1 MPTCDPMSSAAPASD
16 RLRTTQ
22 HIDISRNLIK
32 PVSRTRRRLVF
43 RASAKS
49 MTVIWGAPDRSRS
62 RPVYV
67 SGLTP
72 LLTAGPSKEMLPKN
86 LQTISGGAP
95 KFPKRISGNPRRETL
110 EYPTFFQDLGCL
122 KFGCIRTMRGEGGG
136 SLAAGGVSAQLASPL
151 APFLSGPIGLNWPR
165 GP

>member
-22 HIDISRNLIK
+22 HIDISPYLIK

-49 MTVIWGAPDRSRS
+49 MTVIWGALIGPVRAPD
-62 RPVYV
+62 YD

-72 LLTAGPSKEMLPKN
+72 LLTAGRHTSPCDL
-86 LQTISGGAP
+86 L
-95 KFPKRISGNPRRETL
+95 RISRPLRLGASGRREERAL
-110 EYPTFFQDLGCL
+110 
-122 KFGCIRTMRGEGGG
+122 RV
-136 SLAAGGVSAQLASPL
+136 LANRHPL
-151 APFLSGPIGLNWPR
+151 STGFNFSQPIAFN
-165 GP
+165 

>member
-72 LLTAGPSKEMLPKN
+72 LLTAGPSKEMLPKKPTDN
-86 LQTISGGAP
+86 LRRGPEIP
-95 KFPKRISGNPRRETL
+95 KENIGKSTAR
-110 EYPTFFQDLGCL
+110 DLGISDL
-122 KFGCIRTMRGEGGG
+122 
-136 SLAAGGVSAQLASPL
+136 
-151 APFLSGPIGLNWPR
+151 
-165 GP
+165 